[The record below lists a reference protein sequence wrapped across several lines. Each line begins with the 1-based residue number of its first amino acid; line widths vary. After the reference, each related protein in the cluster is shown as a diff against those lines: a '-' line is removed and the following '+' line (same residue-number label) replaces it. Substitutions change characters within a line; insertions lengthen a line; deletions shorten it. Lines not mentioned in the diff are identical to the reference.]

1 MPVSTPTQHPV
12 PKSVTSV
19 DDLRLL
25 RGAEL
30 GPTEAILIGQDRID
44 AFAKATEDLQWI
56 HVDPVR
62 AATGPFGTTIAHG
75 YLTLSLCSA
84 FVERLLEVSGLSM
97 AVNYGLDRVR
107 FPSPVRVG
115 TELRAR
121 ALVVEVAEVQGGVQ
135 ATIRVTI
142 EGVGE
147 AKPACVADMLVRY
160 YV

>member
-1 MPVSTPTQHPV
+1 MRVMSL
-12 PKSVTSV
+12 
-19 DDLRLL
+19 DELRLL
-25 RGAEL
+25 QGCEL
-30 GPTEAILIGQDRID
+30 GPTQAILIGQDRID

-62 AATGPFGTTIAHG
+62 AAAGPFGTTIAHG
-75 YLTLSLCSA
+75 YLTLSLCAA
-84 FVERLLEVSGLSM
+84 FLERLLEVSGLSM

-115 TELRAR
+115 SELRACG
-121 ALVVEVAEVQGGVQ
+121 LVVEVADVQDGVQ

-142 EGVGE
+142 QAVGE
-147 AKPACVADMLVRY
+147 VKPACVADALVRY

>member
-1 MPVSTPTQHPV
+1 MRVMSL
-12 PKSVTSV
+12 

-25 RGAEL
+25 QGSEL
-30 GPTEAILIGQDRID
+30 GPTEVILIGQDRID
-44 AFAKATEDLQWI
+44 AFADATEDAQWI

-62 AATGPFGTTIAHG
+62 AATGPFGATIAHG

-84 FVERLLEVSGLSM
+84 FLERLLDVSGLSM

-115 TELRAR
+115 SELHAR
-121 ALVVEVAEVQGGVQ
+121 GLVVDVADVQGGVQ

-142 EGVGE
+142 EAIGE
-147 AKPACVADMLVRY
+147 AKPACVADALVRY